1 MAKIALG
8 AAATAGMITADVLTG
23 GATAALHPWL
33 VPLIEGAS
41 IGLAVGAAL
50 IPPKIPGIAPLQD
63 LQVSSSADGAP
74 IPFGY
79 GMSGFAGQVIWSPGI
94 IYQKSMP
101 ASTGKGGGN
110 QGAVYV
116 YMAGFAV
123 AFCEG
128 PAIIDRVW
136 ADSKLIYKGGNDFGT
151 VSVWNATTPYVE
163 DDLVTYTFYPGI
175 GGRSTQIYRCIL
187 ANTNIVPNGNA
198 LYWEI
203 APYSYWDHT
212 VQYQPG
218 NEVVYPGLTSEV
230 AQAGTVYVCV
240 NPSLNDRPPSSPL
253 HWETTTAY
261 YQTPT
266 LYPGDQIQQPD
277 PIIQSV
283 EGIARTPGF
292 RGLAY
297 GVWELMPLANFGN
310 RVPNLRAEVT
320 FCSTNPCG

>member
-1 MAKIALG
+1 MAKIALS
-8 AAATAGMITADVLTG
+8 AAAAGAFITADILSY
-23 GATAALHPWL
+23 GAASVLHPWL

-41 IGLAVGAAL
+41 IGLGVGAAL
-50 IPPKIPGIAPLQD
+50 IPPKVPGFAPLQD
-63 LQVSSSADGAP
+63 LQVSSSADGAA

-79 GMSGFAGQVIWSPGI
+79 GMSRFAGQVIWSPGI

-101 ASTGKGGGN
+101 ASTGKGGGS

-128 PAIIDRVW
+128 PATIDRVW
-136 ADSKLIYKGGNDFGT
+136 ADSKLVYKGGNDFGI
-151 VSVWNATTPYVE
+151 VNIWNSATAYVE
-163 DDLVTYTFYPGI
+163 DDLVTYTFYPGS

-187 ANTNIVPNGNA
+187 ANSNIIPQGNA
-198 LYWEI
+198 LYWQI

-230 AQAGTVYVCV
+230 AQSGALYVCI
-240 NPSLNDRPPSSPL
+240 NPSLNDQPPSSPL
-253 HWETTTAY
+253 HWEKPTSY
-261 YQTPT
+261 YQQPT
-266 LYPGDQIQQPD
+266 LYPGNETQQPD
-277 PIIQSV
+277 PTIQSV
-283 EGIARTPGF
+283 EGVNRTPAF
-292 RGLAY
+292 RGLSYA
-297 GVWELMPLANFGN
+297 VWELMPLANFGN

-320 FCSTNPCG
+320 FCH